1 MTVRTLVVTGFAG
14 IAVLVAGALVAIA
27 LLDGR
32 AGPSRARAPTA
43 LEPAPQSV
51 LPSAQEVAARAEVSS
66 PPAETAPLRDVAPA
80 GAAPPLGEGAVPWG
94 AVPLALR
101 PAGLGRALAAP
112 VANGLAGARASMAPC
127 FDEERRRLAGP
138 DPEPP
143 PAEAYGPAVLVVRL
157 EAGPGKLV
165 VAGTEIGSRGTSS
178 RELIE
183 CCRRSLVGWELDAPA
198 AAPPARY
205 RVQLLLR

>member
-43 LEPAPQSV
+43 LEPSPQSV

-66 PPAETAPLRDVAPA
+66 PPAETA
-80 GAAPPLGEGAVPWG
+80 PLGEGAVPWG